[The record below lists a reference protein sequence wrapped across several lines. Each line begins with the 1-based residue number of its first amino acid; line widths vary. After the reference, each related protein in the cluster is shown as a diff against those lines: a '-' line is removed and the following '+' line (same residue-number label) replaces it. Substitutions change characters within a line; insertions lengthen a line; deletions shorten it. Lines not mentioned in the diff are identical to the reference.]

1 MILKKIF
8 TFIFSHFIS
17 RDKNTTPK
25 LETQDLN
32 SKISCDTQ
40 ELKDF
45 VTSWTKNIGLNFESF
60 AKILELVGIKTPVK
74 LRNYDEKNKSFNCVT
89 DLNKE
94 VHISLIFGC
103 FPDDCP
109 EIRITEGEETKRY
122 YADIS
127 YKEKLPKVKF
137 YGRTIKKDGK
147 ELTTYYYESFFDR
160 ILKLDN
166 SHILKV
172 DISKSS
178 YNDDNSEL
186 SLLTNQI
193 EIDNYLLGLD
203 NSLVADEVYEK
214 IIDFMNFSDE
224 DISKCIIL
232 ISYEETVNETEQVRS
247 RILLSNGK
255 MKEYAILENGNT
267 YHVFDNGN
275 WKFISKK
282 GVKITYTEN
291 TKKLVFFADGSEEDI
306 VSLNT
311 REIFSHVKAKISVLF
326 KFVK

>member
-1 MILKKIF
+1 MIWRNFFSRAKKNNVA
-8 TFIFSHFIS
+8 TLES
-17 RDKNTTPK
+17 
-25 LETQDLN
+25 ETQDLN
-32 SKISCDTQ
+32 SKITCDTQ

-45 VTSWTKNIGLNFESF
+45 VTSWTKNVGSNFELF
-60 AKILELVGIKTPVK
+60 AEFLELVGIKTPVK
-74 LRNYDEKNKSFNCVT
+74 LSNYDEKNKSFKCVT
-89 DLNKE
+89 DLNRE
-94 VHISLIFGC
+94 VHISLFFGC

-109 EIRITEGEETKRY
+109 EICITEGEETKRY
-122 YADIS
+122 YADS
-127 YKEKLPKVKF
+127 NYKEKLPIVKY

-147 ELTTYYYESFFDR
+147 ELETYYYESFFDR

-166 SHILKV
+166 SHKLKV

-178 YNDDNSEL
+178 YNTDNPEF

-203 NSLVADEVYEK
+203 NSLVTDEVYEK

-224 DISKCIIL
+224 EISSCKIL
-232 ISYEETVNETEQVRS
+232 ISYIETVNEEEQVRS
-247 RILLSNGK
+247 IIRLSNGK

-275 WKFISKK
+275 WEFISDR

-291 TKKLVFFADGSEEDI
+291 TKKFVFFADGSEEDI
-306 VSLNT
+306 VTINP
-311 REIFSHVKAKISVLF
+311 REIFSHAKAKNSDLF